1 MTRDEMLADL
11 ATWIG
16 EITESDPPVLTEET
30 DLVKDL
36 GLDSL
41 ALAELAAKLRRRFQ
55 IKLRPGELR
64 TDLRV
69 GRLADFVM
77 ERIPQ

>member
-1 MTRDEMLADL
+1 MTREELIADL
-11 ATWIG
+11 AYWIG
-16 EITESDPPVLTEET
+16 DITESDAPTLTEET

-41 ALAELAAKLRRRFQ
+41 ALAELAAKMRRKFQ

-69 GRLADFVM
+69 GRVVDFVL
-77 ERIPQ
+77 ERMPA

>member
-1 MTRDEMLADL
+1 MTRDALIADL
-11 ATWIG
+11 AAWIA
-16 EITESDPPVLTEET
+16 EITDAEPPALSEET

-41 ALAELAAKLRRRFQ
+41 ALAELAAKMRRKFQ

-69 GRLADFVM
+69 GPIADFVM
-77 ERIPQ
+77 ERMPK